1 MKGLAESSPFRL
13 LTNPHVINR
22 FIFGHGLFIFYIY
35 MFVIAVSVT
44 DTKATYRLSSFELSV
59 NVEVL
64 MGDITK
70 EATDVIVNSVHWNLD
85 LSASMYTISA
95 VK

>member
-1 MKGLAESSPFRL
+1 
-13 LTNPHVINR
+13 
-22 FIFGHGLFIFYIY
+22 
-35 MFVIAVSVT
+35 MFVIACVFLASVT

-64 MGDITK
+64 LGDITK

-95 VK
+95 VR